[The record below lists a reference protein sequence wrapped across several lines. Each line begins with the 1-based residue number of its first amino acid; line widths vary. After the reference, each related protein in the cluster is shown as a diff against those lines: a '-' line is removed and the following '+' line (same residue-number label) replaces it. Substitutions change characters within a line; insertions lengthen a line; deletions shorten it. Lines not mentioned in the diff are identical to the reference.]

1 MFIPDLDDG
10 KRFARIYSCLWGGG
24 GLRVG
29 GFGGGGAEVVFRNV
43 LYRRLGTEKIIE
55 RVLQVIWHILGIAR
69 DWV

>member
-1 MFIPDLDDG
+1 MMERDSRGFIPVC
-10 KRFARIYSCLWGGG
+10 RGGG

-29 GFGGGGAEVVFRNV
+29 GLGGGGFGGGGAEEVFRNV

-55 RVLQVIWHILGIAR
+55 RVLQVILHILGIAR